1 MFKAE
6 FRPALKKTMLASYL
20 QKFSRKKL
28 LQPFITKIPNI
39 LILYINNKNCYMP
52 LVFNFY
58 MQLINSSIFQLPFL
72 SSKC

>member
-39 LILYINNKNCYMP
+39 LICILTIKIVICP
-52 LVFNFY
+52 
-58 MQLINSSIFQLPFL
+58 
-72 SSKC
+72 